1 MFSELMAPPAD
12 PILGLSIKF
21 KADENPN
28 KIDLGPGIYKDEA
41 GNTPVL
47 ACVKT
52 AEKLRVENE
61 TTKIYLGSAGS
72 SLFNEKIADLL
83 LGEHDVVKQNRIRT
97 VSTPGGTGA
106 LRVAGDLI
114 NHTRPGGRLWLSD
127 PPWVTHHAIFPAAG
141 LQLCNYRYLA
151 RNEGRL
157 DFDAMLADLQQLQA
171 GDTVL
176 LQVSGHNPTGCDL
189 NEQQWQKLAALLA
202 ERKALPLLDF
212 AYHGLAQSL
221 TADQSPIRIIAEHC
235 EDWLC
240 CYSCSKTFGLYNERT
255 GALLIHTSSK
265 SLTQR
270 VRQEAVNRICANYYM
285 PPDHGAAVVTLLL
298 ESPELRLRWQ
308 QELAT
313 SRIRINQQRQALAC
327 ALERLGTGSM
337 DMLRQQQGLF
347 SYLNLSPQ
355 QLQQLAEENA
365 IYIGSGGRINISGLN
380 EDNLQRV
387 SAGLATVMGAGSS
400 MTG

>member
-1 MFSELMAPPAD
+1 MFEQIPRSPVD
-12 PILGLSIKF
+12 PIFSVMAALQ
-21 KADENPN
+21 ADSRSH
-28 KIDLGPGIYKDEA
+28 KIDLGIGVLRTAE
-41 GNTPVL
+41 GTTPVME
-47 ACVKT
+47 AVQQ
-52 AEKLRVENE
+52 AERWLQHRQSSKA
-61 TTKIYLGSAGS
+61 YLGPAGRTEFNSAICS
-72 SLFNEKIADLL
+72 LL
-83 LGEHDVVKQNRIRT
+83 LPEKSDSPQLT
-97 VSTPGGTGA
+97 ALQTPGGAGA

-151 RNEGRL
+151 RDESRL

-171 GDTVL
+171 GHTVL

-189 NEQQWQKLAALLA
+189 NEQQWQQLAALLA

-308 QELAT
+308 QELAG
-313 SRIRINQQRQALAC
+313 SRIRINQQRLALAS

-337 DMLRQQQGLF
+337 EMLRQQQGLF